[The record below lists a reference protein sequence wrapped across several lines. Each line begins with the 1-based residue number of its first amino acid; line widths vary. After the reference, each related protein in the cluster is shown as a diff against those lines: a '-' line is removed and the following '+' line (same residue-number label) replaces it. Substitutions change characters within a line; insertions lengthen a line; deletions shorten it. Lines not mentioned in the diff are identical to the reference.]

1 MMKKTFLIIIYFFLS
16 KISTCQE
23 LFVFTEPASN
33 MPAKSVGIRL
43 MNMLGTEG
51 SNNKMNYH
59 LMPEI
64 MVGIN
69 NKFMFHV
76 QSFLS
81 NVNNRFVPEG
91 GALYAKYRFIS
102 NDEVHQHFRMA
113 AFGRASYN
121 NALLHQEEIE
131 TMGHNSG
138 FEGGLIATELLHKVA
153 LSSSISLEKAVFNN
167 VEYKPVTQPN
177 SAVNYTFSVGKL
189 MLPKEYISYKQ
200 TNVNLMLEFLGQ
212 KLVGSSKNYMDI
224 APSIQFIIN
233 SVMRLDLGYRTQ
245 LWGNMKR
252 TSSTTY
258 LLKLEYNLFDV
269 WKGK

>member
-1 MMKKTFLIIIYFFLS
+1 MRKFLIITASFFLV
-16 KISTCQE
+16 KITVAQE

-33 MPAKSVGIRL
+33 MPAKSVGVRL
-43 MNMLGTEG
+43 MNMLGTDG

-69 NKFMFHV
+69 NKFMFHA
-76 QSFLS
+76 QGFLS
-81 NVNNRFVPEG
+81 NVNNSFVAEG
-91 GALYAKYRFIS
+91 GAIYAKYRFIS
-102 NDEVHQHFRMA
+102 KDEVHQHFRMA

-138 FEGGLIATELLHKVA
+138 FEGGIIATQLLHKVA

-167 VEYKPVTQPN
+167 VEVKPTTQPN
-177 SAVNYTFSVGKL
+177 SAINYTFSVGKL

-200 TNVNLMLEFLGQ
+200 TNINLMLEFLGQ
-212 KLVGSSKNYMDI
+212 KLVGSNKNYLDI

-233 SVMRLDLGYRTQ
+233 STARVDLGYRTQ
-245 LWGNMKR
+245 ILGNIDR

-258 LLKLEYNLFDV
+258 IIKLEYNFFDA
-269 WKGK
+269 WKSK